1 MPLKKYRTLPALKV
15 NPGIR
20 AEYRK
25 AMQTL
30 FREMAENVVDSVL
43 EEYDR
48 LEWRIVP
55 KGAQDAKWRS
65 PAQALIDQENLL
77 MKKWAARYRSAA
89 PYIARVMLNALK
101 RRVQNQR
108 KKALRDLGITIKPE
122 PSRVFNDKMQ
132 ALLLENVRLIT
143 TLPEDFMS
151 SIQGAVSRSVAS
163 GLDRASLAKELRS
176 MYGPSSKWDKHA
188 KLVARDQT
196 SKAVQTMSMQMDM
209 DMGVTEGI
217 WIHVPGTFSSRPT
230 HVAMRGEKFQLKE
243 GIYDPA
249 VKRKVFPG
257 SEICCRC
264 TYRPIFPDNWV
275 AG

>member
-20 AEYRK
+20 AAYRR
-25 AMQTL
+25 AIDAL
-30 FREMAENVVDSVL
+30 FNEMAENVVTEIL

-55 KGAQDAKWRS
+55 NGAEDAKWRS
-65 PAQALIDQENLL
+65 PAQAMLDKEDAL
-77 MKKWAARYRSAA
+77 MKKWAAKYKNAS
-89 PYIARVMLNALK
+89 PYIARAMLNALK
-101 RRVQNQR
+101 RRIQNQR
-108 KKALRDLGITIKPE
+108 KKALRDIGITIKPE
-122 PSRVFNDKMQ
+122 PSRVLNDKMQ

-143 TLPEDFMS
+143 TLPQDFMS
-151 SIQGAVSRSVAS
+151 SIQGAVSRSIAA
-163 GLDRASLAKELRS
+163 GLDRASLAEELRS
-176 MYGPSSKWDKHA
+176 MYGPENKWAKHA

-196 SKAVQTMSMQMDM
+196 SKAVQTMSMQMDQ
-209 DMGVTEGI
+209 DMGIFEGE
-217 WIHVPGTFSSRPT
+217 WVHVPGTYSSRPT
-230 HVAMRGEKFQLKE
+230 HVAMRGQRFKLQD

-249 VKRKVFPG
+249 VKRMVKPG

-275 AG
+275 A